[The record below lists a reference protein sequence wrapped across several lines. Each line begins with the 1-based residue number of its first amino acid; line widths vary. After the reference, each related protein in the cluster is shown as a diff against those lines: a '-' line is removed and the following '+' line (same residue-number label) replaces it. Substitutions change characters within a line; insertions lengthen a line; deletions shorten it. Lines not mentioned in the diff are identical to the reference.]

1 MNLKKILEKFLL
13 HTFKYVNYI
22 LFKIINKKYKTSDF
36 VFIFSDGRG
45 GSTWLMEILATALNG
60 LTLFEPFSGNSFNY
74 NKLLKDI
81 DYPFIT
87 SNNKQVIDLKHFIG
101 DVYKLK
107 DPSVKTLQ
115 FNTLLK
121 VLFHKKILVKVVNKN
136 LILPWFIDEFKP
148 KHKPILLIRNPLD
161 IIKSRANYGFK
172 NMDTERN
179 VNLSEF
185 WNLSKNNPIYREED
199 FLKSLNTNYEFY
211 IAEWCLSLKPIL
223 NSDHYKKLV
232 HLVDYEVFISK
243 PKEVVASI
251 TSSFGVEFD
260 LNSINFKKKS
270 ASTFRLNHSIKPHKY
285 LPNYEERVQRIF
297 GHFQLMDYYKSICK
311 SR

>member
-1 MNLKKILEKFLL
+1 MFFSNKHNLLYIASPKTGSTSIEEALKNLDPSGEQQKIKISHLEITGTDLDQGIIGHARARELKKALG
-13 HTFKYVNYI
+13 
-22 LFKIINKKYKTSDF
+22 
-36 VFIFSDGRG
+36 DG
-45 GSTWLMEILATALNG
+45 
-60 LTLFEPFSGNSFNY
+60 NY

-185 WNLSKNNPIYREED
+185 WNLSENNPIYREED

>member
-1 MNLKKILEKFLL
+1 MKLNILLEKFQL
-13 HTFKYVNYI
+13 HISKYVKYM
-22 LFKIINKKYKTSDF
+22 LFKLMNNKYTPSDF
-36 VFIFSDGRG
+36 IFIFSDGRG
-45 GSTWLMEILATALNG
+45 GGTWLMEILAASLNG
-60 LTLFEPFSGNSFNY
+60 LTLFEPFNGNSFNY
-74 NKLLKDI
+74 TKRLENI

-87 SNNKQVIDLKHFIG
+87 SNKKQLFDLKCFIR

-121 VLFHKKILVKVVNKN
+121 LLFHKKILVKVVNKN
-136 LILPWFIDEFKP
+136 LILPWFINEFKP

-172 NMDTERN
+172 NMDRERN
-179 VNLSEF
+179 VNFSEI
-185 WNLSKNNPIYREED
+185 WNLSKNNPILREED

-223 NSDHYKKLV
+223 NSEHYKKLV
-232 HLVDYEVFISK
+232 HLVDYEIFISN
-243 PKEVVASI
+243 PKEIVTSI
-251 TSSFGVEFD
+251 ISSFGVEFD

-270 ASTFRLNHSIKPHKY
+270 ASTFRLNQSIKPHKY
-285 LPNYEERVQRIF
+285 LPNYEERVKRIF
-297 GHFQLMDYYKSICK
+297 DHFQLMDYYNSICK
-311 SR
+311 SK